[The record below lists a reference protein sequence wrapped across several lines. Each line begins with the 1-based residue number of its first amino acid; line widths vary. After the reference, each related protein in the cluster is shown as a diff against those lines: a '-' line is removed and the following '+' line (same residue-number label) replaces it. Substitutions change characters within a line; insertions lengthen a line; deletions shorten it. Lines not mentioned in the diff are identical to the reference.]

1 MKLAKF
7 RASLTLG
14 LSRCF
19 DNAESVVILFKHE
32 FTFMRNIKKATTLER
47 TSQDKL
53 KNYLKFLV
61 IPPLLLQCLF

>member
-14 LSRCF
+14 LSKCF
-19 DNAESVVILFKHE
+19 DNVESVVILFKHE
-32 FTFMRNIKKATTLER
+32 FTFMRNIKEK